1 MRRNLFWPV
10 LVKEF
15 RVQLRGV
22 RAALFLTIY
31 VGMLLIALR
40 LAYNSIIERL
50 DFGAPLASAQ
60 IGQALFIALAV
71 AIQTLT
77 VFLAPAT
84 TVNAISSEHERRTYD
99 LIVTTPL
106 SASQLLLS
114 KLLAGLAFLGL
125 LFIAALPLFSIVM
138 LFGGMQLLDL
148 GRIALT
154 VLISAITFGMLGL
167 CCSALARQTYSATL
181 FSYAFVIALV
191 GGTLFIAN
199 VAAALNPVGTA
210 PASYVVANPLS
221 AIAAALA
228 DVQPPD
234 TLSAGTLRPLALI
247 GLLTQG
253 ITSGAGADQVV
264 LPIYRITW
272 ILYLGFCIPLF
283 WLSLHAVRPYGRWRL
298 TRSDLV
304 MAGIFIGYLLLVWW
318 QRFWWFAGL
327 GLMEFQ

>member
-15 RVQLRGV
+15 RVQLRGI

-40 LAYNSIIERL
+40 LAYNAIVERL
-50 DFGAPLASAQ
+50 DFGAPLAGAQ
-60 IGQALFIALAV
+60 IGQALFITLAV

-84 TVNAISSEHERRTYD
+84 TVNAISSEHEQRTYD

-106 SASQLLLS
+106 SATQLLLS
-114 KLLAGLAFLGL
+114 KLLAGMAFLAL
-125 LFIAALPLFSIVM
+125 LFLAALPLFSIVL
-138 LFGGMQLLDL
+138 LFGGMQPVDL

-167 CCSALARQTYSATL
+167 CCSALTRQTYSATL

-199 VAAALNPVGTA
+199 VAGALSPVGNV

-221 AIAAALA
+221 AIAAALSG
-228 DVQPPD
+228 VQPSG
-234 TLSAGTLRPLALI
+234 TLNAGTLRPLALI

-264 LPIYRITW
+264 LPIYRVTW
-272 ILYLGFCIPLF
+272 MLYLGLCIPLF

-298 TRSDLV
+298 GRSDLV
-304 MAGIFIGYLLLVWW
+304 MAGIFGGYLLLVWW
-318 QRFWWFAGL
+318 QQPWWRAGL
-327 GLMEFQ
+327 GFMG